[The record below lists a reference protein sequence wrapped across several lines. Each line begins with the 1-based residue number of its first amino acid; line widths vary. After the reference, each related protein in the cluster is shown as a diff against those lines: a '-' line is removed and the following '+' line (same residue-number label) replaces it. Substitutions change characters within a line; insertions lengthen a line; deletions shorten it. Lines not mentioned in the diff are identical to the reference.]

1 MGDSCGK
8 TSLVWRAVHKEEEL
22 GTFVPTVLLE
32 QEVRSVSHRVGKE
45 RKYKDLLVV
54 LWKVHNNNRRINL

>member
-1 MGDSCGK
+1 MVLVGDSCGK

-32 QEVRSVSHRVGKE
+32 QEVRSVSHRVE
-45 RKYKDLLVV
+45 RSSCDSLESTQ
-54 LWKVHNNNRRINL
+54 

>member
-1 MGDSCGK
+1 MVLVGDSCGK

-32 QEVRSVSHRVGKE
+32 QEVRSVSHRVE
-45 RKYKDLLVV
+45 RSSCDYLESTQ
-54 LWKVHNNNRRINL
+54 

>member
-1 MGDSCGK
+1 MRGKVVLVGDSCGK

-32 QEVRSVSHRVGKE
+32 QEVRSVSHRVE
-45 RKYKDLLVV
+45 RSSCDYLESTQ
-54 LWKVHNNNRRINL
+54 

>member
-1 MGDSCGK
+1 M
-8 TSLVWRAVHKEEEL
+8 HKEEEL

-45 RKYKDLLVV
+45 RKYKDLLVII
-54 LWKVHNNNRRINL
+54 WKVHNNNRRIIL